1 MIKNYNDMKIPID
14 FVCLTCCTCKRP
26 KMLEKSLNSIKE
38 LIIPQN
44 IRVEILV
51 VDNDSEKSAEKTV
64 EKIKQELNIPIHY
77 KIEIERGISNARNK
91 ALEEVLEL
99 GASHILFFDDDEI
112 LDRNCLIEHINL
124 YQNNKDTVISTG
136 PTINKFIDKLPSY
149 ITKHLVF
156 KQKTSK
162 RTGQIIDHS
171 ACGNVFF
178 PVSLIKD
185 YNLRFSNEYVFMGGE
200 DGDFFKKA
208 SALGFTIVW
217 NNKAII
223 YEMVS
228 KSRGNINWILK
239 KCYYNGYAGTMLKI
253 KNEKDNIKKFF
264 IMSRQICVLII
275 NSIILIPSIIFGLTN
290 FLNILGIIIRTKG
303 KIDAI
308 IKTKPIDFYRN
319 IYGE

>member
-185 YNLRFSNEYVFMGGE
+185 YNLRFSKEYTFMGGE
-200 DGDFFKKA
+200 DGDFFKRA
-208 SALGFTIVW
+208 FALGFTIVW
-217 NNKAII
+217 NNEAVI

-239 KCYYNGYAGTMLKI
+239 KCYYNGYAGIMLKI
-253 KNEKDNIKKFF
+253 KNEKNILNKLF
-264 IMSRQICVLII
+264 ILSKQLIVLII
-275 NSIILIPSIIFGLTN
+275 NCIILIPSIFFGLTN
-290 FLNILGIIIRTKG
+290 FLNILGIMIRTKG

>member
-185 YNLRFSNEYVFMGGE
+185 YNLRFSKEYTFMGGE
-200 DGDFFKKA
+200 DGDFFKRA
-208 SALGFTIVW
+208 FALGFTIVW
-217 NNKAII
+217 NNEAVI
-223 YEMVS
+223 YEMIS

-239 KCYYNGYAGTMLKI
+239 KCYYNGYAGIMLKI
-253 KNEKDNIKKFF
+253 KNEKNILNKLF
-264 IMSRQICVLII
+264 ILSKQLIVLII
-275 NSIILIPSIIFGLTN
+275 NCIILIPSIFFGLTN
-290 FLNILGIIIRTKG
+290 FLNILGIMIRTKG

>member
-185 YNLRFSNEYVFMGGE
+185 YNLRFSKEYTFMGGE
-200 DGDFFKKA
+200 DGDFFKRA
-208 SALGFTIVW
+208 FALGFTIVW
-217 NNKAII
+217 NNEAVI
-223 YEMVS
+223 YEMIS

-253 KNEKDNIKKFF
+253 KNEKNILNKLF
-264 IMSRQICVLII
+264 ILSKQLIVLII
-275 NSIILIPSIIFGLTN
+275 NCIILIPSIFFGLTN
-290 FLNILGIIIRTKG
+290 FLNILGIMIRTKG

-319 IYGE
+319 ISGE

>member
-185 YNLRFSNEYVFMGGE
+185 YNLRFSKEYTFMGGE
-200 DGDFFKKA
+200 DGDFFKRA
-208 SALGFTIVW
+208 FALGFTIVW
-217 NNKAII
+217 NNEAVI
-223 YEMVS
+223 YEMIS

-239 KCYYNGYAGTMLKI
+239 KCYYNGYAGIMLKI
-253 KNEKDNIKKFF
+253 KNEKNILNKLF
-264 IMSRQICVLII
+264 ILSKQLIVLII
-275 NSIILIPSIIFGLTN
+275 NCIILIPSIFFGLTN
-290 FLNILGIIIRTKG
+290 FLNILGIMIRTKG

-319 IYGE
+319 ISGE

>member
-185 YNLRFSNEYVFMGGE
+185 YNLRFSKEYTFMGGE
-200 DGDFFKKA
+200 DGDFYK
-208 SALGFTIVW
+208 
-217 NNKAII
+217 
-223 YEMVS
+223 
-228 KSRGNINWILK
+228 
-239 KCYYNGYAGTMLKI
+239 
-253 KNEKDNIKKFF
+253 
-264 IMSRQICVLII
+264 
-275 NSIILIPSIIFGLTN
+275 
-290 FLNILGIIIRTKG
+290 
-303 KIDAI
+303 
-308 IKTKPIDFYRN
+308 
-319 IYGE
+319 